1 MRFGTARSGLW
12 LALVWIL
19 TGAITTTPAT
29 AGDVSRTIH
38 VPDGWE
44 GAYEFGYA
52 PVVRVGDMVIVS
64 GIPAGGDGTYEEKIR
79 GMYTRA
85 RDLLKEA
92 GATIDDVVELTTF
105 HLEPKDAAA
114 FRAEFDVYMPIHR
127 EFFGEHRPAWT
138 AVGTSALLSRTAPV
152 EMRVVAVVGSG
163 KDSRVVRGSKDG
175 DAYGDRLGTVV
186 LPVSC
191 DEQAALLVERGLA
204 LMHHMTYDASLE
216 AFVHAAEAD
225 PDCAMAYWGQAM
237 THIHPLWSD
246 PPTGERFENG
256 KAMADKAADV
266 AVAQKA
272 TDREKAYIAAV
283 RAYYAEGPSRDER
296 AALAR
301 FAAGWETVHQAY
313 PDDVEAAAL
322 HALTHLSTADPG
334 DKTFAT
340 QKRSGAIAEDI
351 LDRIPDHPGAHHYLI
366 HAYDVPPLAEQALD
380 VARHYGEVAP
390 AVPHALHMPTH
401 IFTRRGLWDEAITWN
416 RRSAAAARDNP
427 MGGHISLH
435 YLHALDYLAY
445 AHLQKAQDQEA
456 EKVLDTLHGLE
467 GPLMV
472 EVATPYTL
480 AAVPA
485 RLALERQRWAEAAKI
500 RPRVPS
506 DYPWD
511 QFPAIEAISH
521 FARALGAARSGDAE
535 TAREAL
541 DRMEALQ
548 EKAGKSSAY
557 WAKQVEVQKLAAT
570 AWLQYEEGDQEAG
583 LATARRA
590 AEVEASTEKH
600 PVTPGEVLPAREL
613 LADMLLAMGHAEE
626 AKAAYEA
633 TLERSPNRFNSF
645 YGAARAAQMAGD
657 EAAAKAYYERLV
669 ELTADADSPR
679 DRLEEAK
686 AYLEEMQASR

>member
-12 LALVWIL
+12 LALVL
-19 TGAITTTPAT
+19 TLTAAITAGPAT

-52 PVVRVGDMVIVS
+52 PVVRVGDWVIVS
-64 GIPAGGDGTYEEKIR
+64 GVAAGGEGTYEEKIR

-105 HLEPKDAAA
+105 HLQPKGAAD

-175 DAYGDRLGTVV
+175 DAYGERLGTVV

-191 DEQAALLVERGLA
+191 DEQAARLVERGLA
-204 LMHHMTYDASLE
+204 LMHHMTYDASLD
-216 AFVHAAEAD
+216 AFAHAAEAD

-246 PPTGERFENG
+246 PPKGDAFEHG

-266 AVAQKA
+266 AVAQGA
-272 TDREKAYIAAV
+272 TEREKAYIAAV
-283 RAYYAEGPSRDER
+283 RAYYAEGPSPDER
-296 AALAR
+296 GALAR
-301 FAAGWETVHQAY
+301 FAAGWEEVHKAY

-322 HALTHLSTADPG
+322 YALTHLSTADPG

-351 LDRIPDHPGAHHYLI
+351 LERIPDHPGAHHYLI

-416 RRSAAAARDNP
+416 RRSADAALAHP

-445 AHLQKAQDQEA
+445 AHLQRAEDRKAE
-456 EKVLDTLHGLE
+456 EVLDTLRGLE

-485 RLALERQRWAEAAKI
+485 RLALERQRWAEAARI
-500 RPRVPS
+500 EPRTPA

-511 QFPAIEAISH
+511 RFPAMEAISH
-521 FARALGAARSGDAE
+521 FARALGAARSGDAK
-535 TAREAL
+535 TARQAL
-541 DRMEALQ
+541 DRMAELKEQ
-548 EKAGKSSAY
+548 AGKSSPY
-557 WAKQVEVQKLAAT
+557 WAKQVEVQWLAAK
-570 AWLQYEEGDQEAG
+570 AWLEYEQGKRAEG
-583 LATARRA
+583 LATMRHA

-613 LADMLLAMGHAEE
+613 LGDMLLEMGHAKE

-645 YGAARAAQMAGD
+645 YGAARAAEMAGN
-657 EAAAKAYYERLV
+657 E
-669 ELTADADSPR
+669 
-679 DRLEEAK
+679 EEAK
-686 AYLEEMQASR
+686 AYYRKLVELAAGADSPRERLDKAKAYLAGTHASK